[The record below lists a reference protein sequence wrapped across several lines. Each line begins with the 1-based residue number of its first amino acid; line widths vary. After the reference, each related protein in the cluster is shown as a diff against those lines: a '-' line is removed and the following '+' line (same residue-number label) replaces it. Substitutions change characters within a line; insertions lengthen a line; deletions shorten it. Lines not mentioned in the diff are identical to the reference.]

1 MPTTRTIWTRLRNKL
16 NGTADSS
23 PVFLYQFKFNIIFRL
38 LIKHHTP
45 IRLIFRLKKHG
56 RAGCVAALVLGDDE
70 GRSVRAAD
78 NAYCRRRFAAWSDN
92 PARFFRLRAVATEVA
107 VERALIKDLVFF
119 LHIKTS
125 SCSRA
130 RATRRRAAARTSWR
144 SVSAC
149 RFRAAFQCG
158 QRATARRLCLS
169 APRILRS
176 FRA

>member
-1 MPTTRTIWTRLRNKL
+1 MPTTRTIWTRFQNKL

-23 PVFLYQFKFNIIFRL
+23 PVFLYQFNFYIIFRL

-45 IRLIFRLKKHG
+45 IRLIFRLKMHG
-56 RAGCVAALVLGDDE
+56 LAGCVAALVLGGDD

-78 NAYCRRRFAAWSDN
+78 NARRFAAWSDN
-92 PARFFRLRAVATEVA
+92 PSRFFRLQAIAPEVA

-149 RFRAAFQCG
+149 RFRAALLCG

-169 APRILRS
+169 APRILRFS
-176 FRA
+176 RA